1 MFNKIKKQYLALL
14 VLVPVIAITYSVMNN
29 PITLQCDR
37 VNIGSTKLS
46 LKDFTTSYK
55 YISGYDRSNYFQ
67 FNPKWFKSSW
77 DKKTNEFL
85 FKSKKV
91 FKYNKEYAGY
101 SLNVPLKI
109 LNKLERPR
117 DPINTDF
124 TKQKNLNVSISMDRV
139 AGEVNFEYYDR
150 ENRGKPRIKM
160 KFYGC
165 AKISTKDL
173 PKLPKAKF

>member
-55 YISGYDRSNYFQ
+55 YISSYDRRNHFQ
-67 FNPKWFKSSW
+67 FNPKWFKSNW
-77 DKKTNEFL
+77 
-85 FKSKKV
+85 
-91 FKYNKEYAGY
+91 NKEYAGY
-101 SLNVPLKI
+101 SLDVPLKI

-124 TKQKNLNVSISMDRV
+124 TKQKNLSVSVSMNRV
-139 AGEVNFEYYDR
+139 AGEVYFDYYDR
-150 ENRGKPRIKM
+150 ENKGKPSIKM
-160 KFYGC
+160 TFYGC
-165 AKISTKDL
+165 IKISTKDL